1 MWPKVACADLL
12 FGQINRTLGNK
23 YCPHITNPPEHF
35 RLTAMPNT
43 MVQYLHFVDRSGIY
57 FVIFV
62 KFHWCLFFF
71 PLCIQGLDLR
81 VEHTHCFSHHGIAG
95 HCYIDTTPDIAEYL
109 GYYSPAEFVYR
120 IDRPEK
126 THCVGRN

>member
-1 MWPKVACADLL
+1 
-12 FGQINRTLGNK
+12 
-23 YCPHITNPPEHF
+23 
-35 RLTAMPNT
+35 
-43 MVQYLHFVDRSGIY
+43 MVQWCILLYLLNSV
-57 FVIFV
+57 
-62 KFHWCLFFF
+62 CLFFF

-120 IDRPEK
+120 IDRPEN